1 MTEGS
6 SKLTVHEF
14 VETLRGG
21 GTGAP
26 LRLTGMAK
34 LPDDDDYPHLMF
46 VLGTRCADW
55 TSVPF
60 DSIDSVEVKDSVPC
74 DDHSH
79 PLVTLTLK
87 EPDSPEGAMLAS
99 LLRAALKRRGGRRAV
114 HHHTTVPGQSG
125 GEAGTLRSACAGACN
140 QYEVFDDGI
149 FELYSCQDVG
159 PGTYICY
166 YH

>member
-14 VETLRGG
+14 VETLRRGEA
-21 GTGAP
+21 GAP

-34 LPDDDDYPHLMF
+34 LPEDGDDPQLMF
-46 VLGTRCADW
+46 ALGTRCADW
-55 TSVPF
+55 TPVPYDSVE
-60 DSIDSVEVKDSVPC
+60 SVEVKDSVPC

-87 EPDSPEGAMLAS
+87 EPDSSEGAMLAG
-99 LLRAALKRRGGRRAV
+99 LLRATLKRRGERRAV
-114 HHHTTVPGQSG
+114 HHHTPVPTRPG

-149 FELYSCQDVG
+149 FELYSCQDYG
-159 PGTYICY
+159 PGIYVCY